1 MSRIAL
7 MKKGGKWF
15 AKNTPVTRYW
25 KYVSWTN
32 PIFTANVKE
41 QDGVYY
47 TLSANHYTDNEPAYK
62 AMDGDTTTSENCWW
76 TNMYGGP
83 TESDPAW
90 WQIKSDKKLKITN
103 IKIHNEV
110 ASPVNF
116 GTAIW
121 QGSND
126 GSDWVNLANIT
137 GTNTAGYTTT
147 VSLNPSDGYYYH
159 RLLIT
164 ASLPSNYA
172 SSGVSIQEIE
182 LSGYIANETV
192 DKYDYD
198 FTTVE
203 NLYYAFKKG

>member
-15 AKNTPVTRYW
+15 AKAIPTTRYW
-25 KYVSWTN
+25 KYTSWTN
-32 PIFTANVKE
+32 PIFTSNVKA

-47 TLSANHYTDNEPAYK
+47 TLSASHYTDNEPAYK
-62 AMDGDTTTSENCWW
+62 AMDGDATTPEN
-76 TNMYGGP
+76 
-83 TESDPAW
+83 DPAW
-90 WQIKSDKKLKITN
+90 WQIKSSKQLKITN

-126 GSDWVNLANIT
+126 GSNWVNLANIT

-164 ASLPSNYA
+164 ASLPSSYA

-182 LSGYIANETV
+182 LLGYIANETV